1 MKGFDASGTIEVIK
15 FANDAFTRVDFIDCF
30 KWKNEFSQDIK
41 MNIIFCINVFLLRS
55 YRRESCLG
63 DQIHWFGVYVFAV
76 LSEKCLFVCEIDF
89 RDIMNVFPNI
99 LAKN

>member
-55 YRRESCLG
+55 YRRESCLR
-63 DQIHWFGVYVFAV
+63 DQIHWFGVYVLA
-76 LSEKCLFVCEIDF
+76 VCEIDF
-89 RDIMNVFPNI
+89 RDIMNVSPNI